1 MKNSPNHRL
10 IPAIVFLVGTT
21 IGIAGSAA
29 AQSST
34 VRLANNHPSAE
45 TMATVEATSS
55 LASSTNLSMRVVLA
69 LRNQSDLTQQGFKV
83 TSANASNRTI
93 GFTGSAAQAAA
104 AFKVTFAA
112 SSDGRQFGNL
122 QSPSIPQGISPL
134 IQSIQGLDNLKARAV
149 TPQPD
154 VKVTKFKKAFGPPDM
169 YEFYDETPLLTSGID
184 GTTSAGDCI
193 ALE

>member
-55 LASSTNLSMRVVLA
+55 LA
-69 LRNQSDLTQQGFKV
+69 
-83 TSANASNRTI
+83 
-93 GFTGSAAQAAA
+93 
-104 AFKVTFAA
+104 
-112 SSDGRQFGNL
+112 
-122 QSPSIPQGISPL
+122 
-134 IQSIQGLDNLKARAV
+134 
-149 TPQPD
+149 
-154 VKVTKFKKAFGPPDM
+154 
-169 YEFYDETPLLTSGID
+169 
-184 GTTSAGDCI
+184 
-193 ALE
+193 

>member
-69 LRNQSDLTQQGFKV
+69 LRNQSDLTQLLQDLQDPSSSEYHRWLTPEEFTARFGPTPEDIAQVSSWLSQQGFKV

-112 SSDGRQFGNL
+112 TCRAR
-122 QSPSIPQGISPL
+122 PSH
-134 IQSIQGLDNLKARAV
+134 RA
-149 TPQPD
+149 
-154 VKVTKFKKAFGPPDM
+154 
-169 YEFYDETPLLTSGID
+169 SRR
-184 GTTSAGDCI
+184 
-193 ALE
+193 